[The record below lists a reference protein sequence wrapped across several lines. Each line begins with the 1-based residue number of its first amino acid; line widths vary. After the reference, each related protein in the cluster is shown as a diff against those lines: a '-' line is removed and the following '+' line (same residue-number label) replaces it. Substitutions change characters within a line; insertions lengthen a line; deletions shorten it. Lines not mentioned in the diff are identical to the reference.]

1 MGLSQDQTPP
11 RELTKAGSMRWSKF
25 SENGTPSKFRWLKNP
40 RLLLLGLLL
49 LQLLTV
55 TVVLLTTQSYHREVL
70 TAHAQE
76 VMGQVAKAAE
86 SDLRQQIAPAQ
97 HITALLNDQF
107 EQKVLSMDEPERLEQ
122 SLITLL
128 RSEPQLS
135 GIFVG
140 RPDRSFLFVKRI
152 PEGYFRKWIHFVKGV
167 RQVDIVRRRS
177 DLQAYEHLIDGKD
190 SFDPTKRPWYQA
202 AIAQKGPIWTAP
214 YIFFTS
220 QELGITAAEAHRTPG
235 GKLLEVIGVDVQ
247 FNDLSKYLSR
257 LPIGTTGQ
265 AFLVTDQEQLITV
278 GNSGGDAQKTGN
290 NTPTSTS
297 TLGLTA
303 LEGIPQILFKQ
314 NKERNDPKSKQLYS
328 FSAADQSNQAQDY
341 LGMVNVLD
349 IDPKLQWRMGI
360 YTLRSD
366 IVATLERVSALNLL
380 AVLSFS
386 LIIALLAL
394 PLLRGLERPF
404 RKLAHFQS
412 VFDESLHFQ
421 TLLTPEANV
430 LEVSSSVL
438 ERWKM
443 RPRDILGVS
452 FGALPLWA
460 DAPLS
465 DLEHLFISLERALAG
480 DIVDTELRLSQN
492 EPNIRWA
499 ALSIKPLFADTGKLK
514 FLLVELRDIT
524 ERRQAQSALY
534 QLNTDLHDR
543 NALLEQRGK
552 QLAEANEF
560 KTQMVGIV
568 SHDLKNPIAAIQ
580 GFAELIVDSAPDP
593 FTLEP
598 AQTILQLSHRMH
610 HLVKDLLDHTAL
622 SLGRLELASN
632 PVQFSAL
639 VGKIVAEQQALAQ
652 AKHQNL
658 ELQIKGKLW
667 IQGDSKRLEQVVE
680 NLLSNAIKF
689 SPTHQ
694 PIRIRLQDN
703 PADGFIY
710 LAIQDQGPGLTE
722 QDRSKLFGLFAQ
734 LSARPTGGESSSGM
748 GLAIVKKLVELQHG
762 HISVDSIHGQGS
774 TFTLRF
780 PKVIAPNAPLENPA
794 LENPALENPA
804 LENPALKNPALEHVS
819 EEIAPSPRGN
829 PAPSKLPN

>member
-1 MGLSQDQTPP
+1 MVSKGGQ
-11 RELTKAGSMRWSKF
+11 EMRWSKF
-25 SENGTPSKFRWLKNP
+25 SESGTPSKFRWLRNP

-70 TAHAQE
+70 TTHAQE

-86 SDLRQQIAPAQ
+86 SDLRQQISPAQ

-107 EQKVLSMDEPERLEQ
+107 EQKVLSMDDPERLEQ

-152 PEGYFRKWIHFVKGV
+152 PEGYFRKWIHFIKGV

-177 DLQAYEHLIDGKD
+177 DLQAYERLIDSKD

-220 QELGITAAEAHRTPG
+220 QELGITAAEAHRSPG

-265 AFLVTDQEQLITV
+265 AFLVTNQEQLITV
-278 GNSGGDAQKTGN
+278 GNTSTIDTATGKTSSKTTTSP
-290 NTPTSTS
+290 NTPSSSNS
-297 TLGLTA
+297 TLGLTT
-303 LEGIPQILFKQ
+303 LEGIPQILLKQ
-314 NKERNDPKSKQLYS
+314 HQERNDPNSKQLYT
-328 FSAADQSNQAQDY
+328 FSATDQTAQEQNY

-366 IVATLERVSALNLL
+366 IVSTLERVSALNLL
-380 AVLSFS
+380 AVLGFS
-386 LIIALLAL
+386 AIIALLAI

-421 TLLTPEANV
+421 TLLTPEATV

-443 RPRDILGVS
+443 RPRDILGIS

-460 DAPLS
+460 DAPLN

-480 DIVDTELRLSQN
+480 DIVDTELRLSRGEDN
-492 EPNIRWA
+492 TRWA

-524 ERRQAQSALY
+524 ERRQAENALY
-534 QLNTDLHDR
+534 KLNTDLHDR

-580 GFAELIVDSAPDP
+580 GFAELIVDSNPDAY
-593 FTLEP
+593 TLEP

-632 PVQFSAL
+632 PVQFSTL
-639 VGKIVAEQQALAQ
+639 VGKIVAEQQPLAQ

-710 LAIQDQGPGLTE
+710 LAIQDQGPGLTD
-722 QDRSKLFGLFAQ
+722 QDRSKLFGLFTQ

-762 HISVDSIHGQGS
+762 QISVDSIHGQGS

-780 PKVIAPNAPLENPA
+780 PKVAGPSSVPNAPLENIALENIALENIA
-794 LENPALENPA
+794 LENPALEP
-804 LENPALKNPALEHVS
+804 VS
-819 EEIAPSPRGN
+819 EEIAPSPRAK
-829 PAPSKLPN
+829 PSPSKLPN